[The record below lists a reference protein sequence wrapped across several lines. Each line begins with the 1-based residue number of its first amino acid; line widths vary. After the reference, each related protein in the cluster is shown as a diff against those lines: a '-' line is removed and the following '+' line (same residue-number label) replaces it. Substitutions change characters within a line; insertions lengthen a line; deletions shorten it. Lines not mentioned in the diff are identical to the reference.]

1 MALLE
6 DLTKDMKDAMR
17 AREKERLTVIR
28 GMIAELKRMAI
39 DGKKDE
45 LTEEEEVAFLSKQA
59 KQRRESIS
67 SFEGAGR
74 DDLAEKEARELAII
88 DTYLPEQLSGEEAE
102 AKIQAIIDRV
112 GAQSKADIG
121 KVMGPAMAEMK
132 GQYPG
137 SAVKDI
143 TMRLLG

>member
-1 MALLE
+1 MALLD

-17 AREKERLTVIR
+17 AKEKERLTVIR

-39 DGKKDE
+39 DGQKEALSD
-45 LTEEEEVAFLSKQA
+45 EEEIAFLSKQA

-67 SFEGAGR
+67 AFEEADR
-74 DDLAEKEARELAII
+74 ADLAEKEARELAII
-88 DTYLPEQLSGEEAE
+88 DAYLPEQLTDEEAE

-132 GQYPG
+132 GRYPG
-137 SAVKDI
+137 SNVKDI